1 MLREDL
7 EVLFCFKIGKELE
20 QFKVEIEKMDLDE
33 ILARAYQVDTMITIY
48 ELLLEMSQ
56 QLGKEILETIIL
68 YPNLLAFLYEKWMK
82 EEDSHMQATLN
93 INKESWL
100 QYRKQGIGGSDA
112 GAVCGLNPYRTAIQ
126 VYYDKTSDS
135 TEGIDNEAMRQ
146 GRELEEYVA
155 RRFCE
160 ASGKK
165 VRRAN
170 AMFYDEKN
178 PFMLADVDRMIVGEN
193 AGLECKTASPY
204 SEEKWR
210 DDKVPLSYQLQCY
223 HYMSVCNADAWYIAV
238 LIYGR
243 DFKYYKIERDDEVI
257 ENLIRIEKEF
267 WNEYVLKQM
276 IPDPDGSRTA
286 DAAIAERFK
295 ESKQIT
301 IPLSGFDERL
311 ERRQELS
318 ALLDKIETEKRQIDQ
333 ELKLYLGNA
342 EIAENEH
349 YRISWKNFSRSSIDE
364 KRLKAEQPEIY
375 EKYRREITSRRFTVK
390 AA

>member
-1 MLREDL
+1 MKKLISTLHMDRE
-7 EVLFCFKIGKELE
+7 I
-20 QFKVEIEKMDLDE
+20 
-33 ILARAYQVDTMITIY
+33 
-48 ELLLEMSQ
+48 
-56 QLGKEILETIIL
+56 
-68 YPNLLAFLYEKWMK
+68 
-82 EEDSHMQATLN
+82 
-93 INKESWL
+93 WL
-100 QYRKQGIGGSDA
+100 QCRKQGIGGSDA

-135 TEGIDNEAMRQ
+135 IEEIDNEAMRQ

-155 RRFCE
+155 KRFCE
-160 ASGKK
+160 ASGKR

-210 DDKVPLSYQLQCY
+210 DDKIPLSYQLQCY

-243 DFKYYKIERDDEVI
+243 DFKYYRIERDDEVI
-257 ENLIRIEKEF
+257 GNLIRIEKEF
-267 WNEYVLKQM
+267 WNEYVLKRV
-276 IPDPDGSRTA
+276 IPDPDGSKTA

-295 ESKQIT
+295 ESKSTT
-301 IPLSGFDERL
+301 IPLTGFDERL
-311 ERRQELS
+311 ERRQEILS
-318 ALLDKIETEKRQIDQ
+318 LLEKIETEKRQIDQ
-333 ELKLYLGNA
+333 ELKLYLGDA

-349 YRISWKNFSRSSIDE
+349 YRVSWKNFSRSSIDE

-375 EKYRREITSRRFTVK
+375 EKYRRETTSRRFTVK

>member
-1 MLREDL
+1 
-7 EVLFCFKIGKELE
+7 
-20 QFKVEIEKMDLDE
+20 
-33 ILARAYQVDTMITIY
+33 
-48 ELLLEMSQ
+48 
-56 QLGKEILETIIL
+56 
-68 YPNLLAFLYEKWMK
+68 MK
-82 EEDSHMQATLN
+82 KLVSTLH
-93 INKESWL
+93 IDKESWL

-126 VYYDKTSDS
+126 VYYDKTSDA
-135 TEGIDNEAMRQ
+135 TEDIDNEAMRQ

-155 RRFCE
+155 KRFCE
-160 ASGKK
+160 ASGKR

-178 PFMLADVDRMIVGEN
+178 PFMLADIDRMIVGEN

-210 DDKVPLSYQLQCY
+210 DDKIPLSYQLQCY

-243 DFKYYKIERDDEVI
+243 DFKYYRIERDDEVI
-257 ENLIRIEKEF
+257 KNLIRIEKEF
-267 WNEYVLKQM
+267 WNEYVLKRV
-276 IPDPDGSRTA
+276 IPDPDGSKTA

-295 ESKQIT
+295 ESKSIT
-301 IPLSGFDERL
+301 IPLTGFNERL
-311 ERRQELS
+311 ERRQEILS
-318 ALLDKIETEKRQIDQ
+318 LLEKIETEKRQIDQ
-333 ELKLYLGNA
+333 ELKLYLGDA
-342 EIAENEH
+342 EIAENEQ
-349 YRISWKNFSRSSIDE
+349 YRVSWKNFSRSSIDE

-375 EKYRREITSRRFTVK
+375 EKYRRETTSRRFTVK

>member
-1 MLREDL
+1 
-7 EVLFCFKIGKELE
+7 
-20 QFKVEIEKMDLDE
+20 
-33 ILARAYQVDTMITIY
+33 
-48 ELLLEMSQ
+48 
-56 QLGKEILETIIL
+56 
-68 YPNLLAFLYEKWMK
+68 MK
-82 EEDSHMQATLN
+82 KLISTLH
-93 INKESWL
+93 IDKESWL

-135 TEGIDNEAMRQ
+135 IEEIDNEAMRQ

-155 RRFCE
+155 KRFCE
-160 ASGKK
+160 ASGKR

-210 DDKVPLSYQLQCY
+210 DDKIPLSYQLQCY

-243 DFKYYKIERDDEVI
+243 DFKYYRIERDDEVI
-257 ENLIRIEKEF
+257 GNLIRIEEEF
-267 WNEYVLKQM
+267 WNEYVLKRV
-276 IPDPDGSRTA
+276 IPDPDGSKTA

-295 ESKQIT
+295 ESKSTT
-301 IPLSGFDERL
+301 IPLTGFDERL
-311 ERRQELS
+311 ERRQEILS
-318 ALLDKIETEKRQIDQ
+318 LLEKIETEKRQIDQ
-333 ELKLYLGNA
+333 ELKLYLGDA

-349 YRISWKNFSRSSIDE
+349 YRVSWKNFSRSSIDE
-364 KRLKAEQPEIY
+364 KRLKAEAPLP
-375 EKYRREITSRRFTVK
+375 
-390 AA
+390 